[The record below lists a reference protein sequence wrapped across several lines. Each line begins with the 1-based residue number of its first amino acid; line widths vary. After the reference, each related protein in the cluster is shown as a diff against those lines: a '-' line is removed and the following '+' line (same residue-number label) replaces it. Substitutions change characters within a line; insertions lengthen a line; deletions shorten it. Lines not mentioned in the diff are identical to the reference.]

1 MNSVN
6 AKDVANL
13 LWFHSSLDSF
23 GVSHWHLRMI
33 LPSEYMLEDYFF
45 FFFLKQF
52 HALNCLCS

>member
-13 LWFHSSLDSF
+13 LLFHSSLDSF

-45 FFFLKQF
+45 FFKQF
-52 HALNCLCS
+52 HALNCLCN